1 MIKKPTLFVITIFSF
16 CFADARQKNSAAD
29 TLPKVVIINSF
40 DVSSLQV
47 RKNKRDLFKELTDSL
62 QVYLS
67 ENLRAQLSLESII
80 TPGLTKTDD
89 STILFL
95 MHSKQAR
102 NAIVTRSVEVYFNEG
117 GEKHTNEYGSSPKIE
132 TSYDLCSKVDYEFYG
147 LDSVL
152 QQKQINLCDYFTTR
166 SVNDKSFVIK
176 FGPDIVGKKKHTY
189 GAIEKNA
196 ARYVGLLS
204 HYFETPANQ

>member
-1 MIKKPTLFVITIFSF
+1 MKKHTIVAITMFSF
-16 CFADARQKNSAAD
+16 CFAKAEQNSFIAD
-29 TLPKVVIINSF
+29 TLPKIVIINSF
-40 DVSSLQV
+40 DASSLQV
-47 RKNKRDLFKELTDSL
+47 RKNKRELFKELADSL

-67 ENLRAQLSLESII
+67 ENIKAQFGLESTII
-80 TPGLTKTDD
+80 PGPTKTGD
-89 STILFL
+89 STILSL

-102 NAIVTRSVEVYFNEG
+102 NAIVIRSLEVYFYEG
-117 GEKHTNEYGSSPKIE
+117 GEKHTDEYGSSPKIE

-166 SVNDKSFVIK
+166 SVNDKAFVIK

-196 ARYVGLLS
+196 DSYILSIAFLLS
-204 HYFETPANQ
+204 TAANQ